1 MARIRIFHASVNPQC
16 YADEQLDK
24 LSRMSFDEAVEF
36 FENDEIRACST
47 GIYTVSDS
55 VPHEDTIHADDRYD
69 TMFNWIKVDCCY

>member
-1 MARIRIFHASVNPQC
+1 
-16 YADEQLDK
+16 
-24 LSRMSFDEAVEF
+24 MSFDEAVEF